1 MITTANPVL
10 QKVEFDA
17 AKAEY
22 RNPNYTAGKDYIALQ
37 QRLYKAVND
46 QFSKARRDAAGK
58 IYDISPAQ
66 ERAAREFIESNPE
79 AKQLAADIRELFTNN
94 AKLLRDTSVI
104 SNETYKKF
112 TDSKYNY
119 APLYMSIEDLDA
131 SMPASAVYLQ
141 GGQRKVMP
149 VKGLKGGQHQIS
161 FFENLMAHQARTG
174 AMALHNNARLG
185 SLESLVEMGRAK
197 ELPGTTPPPKTL
209 DVVAAIKDGKRRYYH
224 VPDRP
229 LYEAFEMRH
238 NLPVPEYITDATKY
252 VSRAML
258 VNPKYWWNQLVREP
272 FMATFT
278 SRAGVITPFHTGKEF
293 ASLLFSELPNVDTS
307 AAQLYRELKAQGVS
321 GSHEYLRDLIKEK
334 GKLQASEG
342 LAKNYKDSKDL
353 VMRIHEYA
361 DAATKVA
368 VMRKALERAESGKLT
383 GTPLHGDA
391 ARDAAITHVGDMI
404 NFANRGRNAT
414 VQFIT
419 QTTPFFNSWAQGM
432 DAIIRSATGYGMDP
446 HAKGKTI
453 AGLRTTF
460 IGHAA
465 AMMAFSAAITAIR
478 CELSEDYRNA
488 EPDEWS
494 GNWLIP
500 IPDSFETKEGRMV
513 KAKGPF
519 ELNTLFK
526 LGPEMWVRNWYGLDR
541 DKDYTSTIKSSIWR
555 DLAPPGLERLFL
567 PYIPVLLGEAI
578 SGYQLKEGSFVP
590 LADTSLAPAER
601 GKGQSPIADVVSAG
615 VLSPAAVKH
624 LGQGFFGGMYDIL
637 DSTAK
642 GAAAAFGSDT
652 ARADLRDITEKVPVI
667 SGMLTNPDHIEL
679 GQAYEFADKQAMARH
694 TAKVLGKRGD
704 KEGAAEY
711 KEEGRYAKQA
721 ERIKR
726 KISKTNTA
734 IERLK
739 NTKEYEDADKLQREY
754 EAMLERKRKQVG
766 KLEALRSKAEEK
778 K

>member
-1 MITTANPVL
+1 
-10 QKVEFDA
+10 
-17 AKAEY
+17 
-22 RNPNYTAGKDYIALQ
+22 
-37 QRLYKAVND
+37 
-46 QFSKARRDAAGK
+46 
-58 IYDISPAQ
+58 
-66 ERAAREFIESNPE
+66 
-79 AKQLAADIRELFTNN
+79 
-94 AKLLRDTSVI
+94 
-104 SNETYKKF
+104 
-112 TDSKYNY
+112 
-119 APLYMSIEDLDA
+119 
-131 SMPASAVYLQ
+131 
-141 GGQRKVMP
+141 
-149 VKGLKGGQHQIS
+149 
-161 FFENLMAHQARTG
+161 
-174 AMALHNNARLG
+174 
-185 SLESLVEMGRAK
+185 
-197 ELPGTTPPPKTL
+197 
-209 DVVAAIKDGKRRYYH
+209 
-224 VPDRP
+224 
-229 LYEAFEMRH
+229 
-238 NLPVPEYITDATKY
+238 
-252 VSRAML
+252 
-258 VNPKYWWNQLVREP
+258 
-272 FMATFT
+272 
-278 SRAGVITPFHTGKEF
+278 
-293 ASLLFSELPNVDTS
+293 
-307 AAQLYRELKAQGVS
+307 
-321 GSHEYLRDLIKEK
+321 
-334 GKLQASEG
+334 
-342 LAKNYKDSKDL
+342 
-353 VMRIHEYA
+353 
-361 DAATKVA
+361 
-368 VMRKALERAESGKLT
+368 
-383 GTPLHGDA
+383 
-391 ARDAAITHVGDMI
+391 MI

-414 VQFIT
+414 VQLIT

-694 TAKVLGKRGD
+694 TAKVLSKRGD